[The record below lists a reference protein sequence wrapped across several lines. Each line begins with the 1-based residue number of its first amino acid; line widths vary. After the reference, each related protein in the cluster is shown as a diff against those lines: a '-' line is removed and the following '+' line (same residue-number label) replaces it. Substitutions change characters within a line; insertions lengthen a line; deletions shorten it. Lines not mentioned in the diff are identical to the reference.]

1 MHGRTPPRPV
11 WILGIS
17 LIWIASTAVGQEV
30 WPARLPADPAYE
42 YADPSLQTSSDNATP
57 ATGAVFNMKG
67 SLADRVA
74 DLENKLARMNS
85 KEAAA
90 KKKAAEKPTVYAG
103 GRLMVD
109 WAAFTQNNASRNQA
123 RDFENGTEVRH
134 ARLFLKGDA
143 FHVVDYKLQFEIAK
157 TTEVRNPVGT
167 GRKGIGQIS
176 FKDIYI
182 TIKELPVLGN
192 VRVGHFK
199 TPFGL
204 EQLTSFRFSTFMER
218 AMVMEGEVEGRRMGV
233 MAFDHAE
240 SERFTWA
247 IGTFTSQIPENPPI
261 FRNDSAG
268 TAGNVRFTFLPWY
281 DEATEG
287 RGLMHLGICYAYSDI
302 AKGNEVNFFERPEAH
317 LGNVIIDAGEL
328 ADVDDISSM
337 CAEAALVYGP
347 FSFQAEYV
355 PFWLDRTENI
365 DAFFHGGY
373 AYVSYFLTGENRRY
387 DRTRG
392 VFTRVKPFENFFRV
406 RDCDGEVHTGI
417 GAWEVAYR
425 YSYMD
430 LNSNGINGGRAGN
443 HTFGL
448 NWYLNPYTEIMF
460 NYVHSETRDSPEAP
474 GVGQVDILQMRC
486 RINF

>member
-1 MHGRTPPRPV
+1 
-11 WILGIS
+11 
-17 LIWIASTAVGQEV
+17 
-30 WPARLPADPAYE
+30 
-42 YADPSLQTSSDNATP
+42 
-57 ATGAVFNMKG
+57 
-67 SLADRVA
+67 
-74 DLENKLARMNS
+74 
-85 KEAAA
+85 
-90 KKKAAEKPTVYAG
+90 
-103 GRLMVD
+103 
-109 WAAFTQNNASRNQA
+109 
-123 RDFENGTEVRH
+123 
-134 ARLFLKGDA
+134 
-143 FHVVDYKLQFEIAK
+143 
-157 TTEVRNPVGT
+157 
-167 GRKGIGQIS
+167 
-176 FKDIYI
+176 
-182 TIKELPVLGN
+182 
-192 VRVGHFK
+192 
-199 TPFGL
+199 
-204 EQLTSFRFSTFMER
+204 
-218 AMVMEGEVEGRRMGV
+218 
-233 MAFDHAE
+233 
-240 SERFTWA
+240 
-247 IGTFTSQIPENPPI
+247 
-261 FRNDSAG
+261 
-268 TAGNVRFTFLPWY
+268 
-281 DEATEG
+281 
-287 RGLMHLGICYAYSDI
+287 
-302 AKGNEVNFFERPEAH
+302 
-317 LGNVIIDAGEL
+317 VIIDAGEL

-347 FSFQAEYV
+347 LSFQAEYV